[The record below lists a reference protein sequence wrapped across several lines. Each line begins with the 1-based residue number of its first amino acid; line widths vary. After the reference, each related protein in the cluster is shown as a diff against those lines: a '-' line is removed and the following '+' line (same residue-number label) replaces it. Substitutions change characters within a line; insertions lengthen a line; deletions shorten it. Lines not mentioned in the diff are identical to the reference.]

1 MLADLLG
8 VCEVHVQLPHKLCN
22 VTYMKCYIH
31 GYSSHRTWPH
41 IHTYIRTLDLQL
53 WWPFTFQAKQVDK
66 LVQLLNS
73 DRSKVIVIVALYCMC
88 GVYLMPTPSQINAY
102 VQCGK
107 LKAAYLIAVRAKL
120 VDEVRKISDIAF
132 KAGQMPVR
140 EICEKWLQSNA
151 PIRWPVAALWTL
163 EAWCDSFLSLYLV

>member
-1 MLADLLG
+1 M
-8 VCEVHVQLPHKLCN
+8 
-22 VTYMKCYIH
+22 
-31 GYSSHRTWPH
+31 
-41 IHTYIRTLDLQL
+41 
-53 WWPFTFQAKQVDK
+53 DK

-73 DRSKVIVIVALYCMC
+73 DRSKVIVIVHVLVT

-151 PIRWPVAALWTL
+151 PIR
-163 EAWCDSFLSLYLV
+163 